1 MSLYYFPLLIRNDR
15 YFVARLDDDSQPG
28 NREELDFNFVIY
40 AQDRT
45 STPVLSIENL
55 KNAVINQMRADTI
68 HQDVHLQDCELS
80 MQKLGND
87 SFELV
92 IKKTGAFSCQAF
104 NDMESGIH
112 FSQHRND
119 DRVFIHYSS
128 DKVQQQQFYL
138 YVTLEVDGARF
149 SARFLFAI
157 VHSRECHRVVIDFGS
172 EASQVG
178 YKNCHVNTGVIQY
191 DILSNIINTLPAGN
205 WQRNNFLNYEPD
217 DKFLYRSFY
226 AIKKNITDDDK
237 DNFLFRFNDDPLND
251 AIRLFITRNEVA
263 AINQAPGQSFKDKY
277 IIIPNLKLGIDN
289 VSLHLSFNNRPE
301 DYNISTHKA
310 ELISAILLRLLRLMI
325 HTKSD
330 FRKGGLIVT
339 LLVPNLY
346 TQGDIFSLLTE
357 LSQQT
362 GRMIASLGI
371 PEGVLHVEYETISE
385 SDAAFM
391 GYQLSNSAN
400 LSFNNGDISLIIDC
414 GKGTTDI
421 SMVLADGNENFSS
434 FFRTG
439 FAGAGNV
446 LTYGFIEDFLT
457 LVLKAIPGSND
468 ASVSNFIKKQ
478 ILDQNL
484 TTDVLDFLQF
494 IESRKKQY
502 PELDRQSLMD
512 FMEMKENAMNTERTV
527 ANLHKDA
534 GNLLQYTADIFKD
547 NPNKI
552 WDIDITGIIHKA
564 IDCICHCIMSSIRE
578 AITDDIRKRIKIVI
592 LTGRAFYFDALR
604 VQLTNQLK
612 EVLSP
617 HTRIPP
623 MSRHNVI
630 NNKSVAIYGAFSG
643 AYKITDFTGIPI
655 DRKEGLR
662 HNKALFDNNLYLYEG
677 LKIQPDNDIIYN
689 AFLIR
694 RNNQSLRRFKNNSI
708 DIYFTRDHIFIRRME
723 NQQVKYVI
731 SLESLIATAPGTHMA
746 MQDLKRIS
754 MFPGMNE
761 DIDTIDHIH
770 TRLHHKEEPEIVVT
784 ENKRTILA
792 RLFNMI

>member
-1 MSLYYFPLLIRNDR
+1 
-15 YFVARLDDDSQPG
+15 
-28 NREELDFNFVIY
+28 
-40 AQDRT
+40 
-45 STPVLSIENL
+45 
-55 KNAVINQMRADTI
+55 
-68 HQDVHLQDCELS
+68 
-80 MQKLGND
+80 MQKIAPD
-87 SFELV
+87 SFELL
-92 IKKTGAFSCQAF
+92 IKKTGAFSCIPF
-104 NDMESGIH
+104 SDIESGIY

-119 DRVFIHYSS
+119 DRAFIHYSR
-128 DKVQQQQFYL
+128 DKIVQQQFSL
-138 YVTLEVDGARF
+138 YVTLEVDGSHYSARF
-149 SARFLFAI
+149 SFAI
-157 VHSRECHRVVIDFGS
+157 VHSKECHRVVIDFGS
-172 EASQVG
+172 EASQIG
-178 YKNCHVNTGVIQY
+178 YKNCNVNSDVIKY
-191 DILSNIINTLPAGN
+191 DILSNIMHTLPGGTTS
-205 WQRNNFLNYEPD
+205 WQHSDFLNNEPD

-226 AIKKNITDDDK
+226 AIKKNITEDDK
-237 DNFLFRFNDDPLND
+237 DNFLFRFNNDPMED
-251 AIRLFITRNEVA
+251 AIRLFITRKEVA

-277 IIIPNLKLGIDN
+277 VIIPNLKLGIEN
-289 VSLHLSFNNRPE
+289 VSLHLTFNNRPE

-325 HTKSD
+325 NTKSD

-346 TQGDIFSLLTE
+346 TQSDIFSLLNE
-357 LSQQT
+357 LSKQT
-362 GRMIASLGI
+362 GKMIASLGI
-371 PEGVLHVEYETISE
+371 PEGALHVEYETISE

-391 GYQLSNSAN
+391 GYQLSNSGN

-457 LVLKAIPGSND
+457 LVLKAIPGNND
-468 ASVSNFIKKQ
+468 ASVSHFIKKQ
-478 ILDQNL
+478 LLDQNL
-484 TTDVLDFLQF
+484 TTDVLNFLQF
-494 IESRKKQY
+494 IETRKKQY
-502 PELDRQSLMD
+502 PDLDKLSLMD

-617 HTRIPP
+617 STKIPP

-655 DRKEGLR
+655 DRKEGLK

-689 AFLIR
+689 AFVIR

-731 SLESLIATAPGTHMA
+731 SLESLIATAPGTHTA
-746 MQDLKRIS
+746 LQDLKRIS
-754 MFPGMNE
+754 MFPGLNE

-770 TRLHHKEEPEIVVT
+770 ERISHKEEPEEIIT
-784 ENKRTILA
+784 ETKRTILA